1 MPAYMQKFNSFSDF
15 TISNKLIVTVMYF
28 LLFCIYCQVM
38 NINTNKF
45 SCSHVKNMLPIHLLR
60 THVKVKMKAIEK
72 MKKYKD
78 VVVTY
83 WRDYAIHQEYKKLKI
98 IPLCRLHFYFSARR
112 HDIKRTSFCSYLL
125 YKPFPGF

>member
-15 TISNKLIVTVMYF
+15 TISNKLIVTFMYF

-45 SCSHVKNMLPIHLLR
+45 SYSHVKNMLPIHLFR
-60 THVKVKMKAIEK
+60 THVKVEMKTVEK
-72 MKKYKD
+72 MKEYKD

-83 WRDYAIHQEYKKLKI
+83 
-98 IPLCRLHFYFSARR
+98 
-112 HDIKRTSFCSYLL
+112 
-125 YKPFPGF
+125 